1 MICSHLP
8 SHIFLLIIPFTSSA
22 GLAIALL
29 LCRFSISQMDVP
41 ARQTFI
47 SLLVSNNERSAA
59 NGITNLAR
67 SIGLSIGVT
76 INSLFLD
83 YDKNEFM
90 FGMPFIISGGTQ
102 MIYDI
107 ILALCFLKTSSNIKN
122 REN

>member
-8 SHIFLLIIPFTSSA
+8 SHIFLLIIPFSSSA
-22 GLAIALL
+22 GLAIILL

-47 SLLVSNNERSAA
+47 SLLVSNKERSSA

-76 INSLFLD
+76 INSQFLH
-83 YDKNEFM
+83 YDK
-90 FGMPFIISGGTQ
+90 
-102 MIYDI
+102 D
-107 ILALCFLKTSSNIKN
+107 
-122 REN
+122 